1 MGGPAKQGRP
11 RQLGKAK
18 NLSPKLHVRLAR
30 RPTLVALCER
40 HAPKNGTYEDTIVFP
55 IHFCINHL
63 PRSTNFDLWRTPEV
77 ALKFQKDARSQIPE
91 TFWRKCCGV
100 PAIILA
106 ERFFLTKFI
115 FFLQI
120 FFFLQFFFDK
130 FFFLLNFF

>member
-18 NLSPKLHVRLAR
+18 NFLSPKLHVRLAR

-40 HAPKNGTYEDTIVFP
+40 HAPKNGTYEDTIVFF

-106 ERFFLTKFI
+106 ERFSTATD
-115 FFLQI
+115 
-120 FFFLQFFFDK
+120 FFFDK
-130 FFFLLNFF
+130 FFFLLIFF